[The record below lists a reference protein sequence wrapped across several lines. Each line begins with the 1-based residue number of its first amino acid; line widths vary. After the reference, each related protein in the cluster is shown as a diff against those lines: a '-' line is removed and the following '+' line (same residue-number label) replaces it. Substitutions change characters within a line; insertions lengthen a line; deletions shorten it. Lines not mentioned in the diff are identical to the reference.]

1 MSDEEAAAIVHAAVE
16 EALAALPPTPEA
28 CDAELTQ
35 ERKRRAELEKGIA
48 ELVEQNRRAR
58 DRAKE

>member
-1 MSDEEAAAIVHAAVE
+1 MSNEEAAAIVHAAVE
-16 EALAALPPTPEA
+16 DALSAPPLTQEAR
-28 CDAELTQ
+28 DAELAH
-35 ERKRRAELEKGIA
+35 ERKRRAELETRIA